1 MQEQKIIQNNQVCE
15 MCKYFVNCVTN
26 KIYEFI
32 NYYSC
37 NKKKVDD
44 EIEEPYDD
52 DDMPWNYNNDLPGP
66 YDDVYNDQW
75 NHVSYHGNDGY
86 DN

>member
-1 MQEQKIIQNNQVCE
+1 MQEQKIIQNNQVCK
-15 MCKYFVNCVTN
+15 MFTYFINCVTN

-52 DDMPWNYNNDLPGP
+52 DMPWNYNNDDIPGP
-66 YDDVYNDQW
+66 YDDVYNDQL
-75 NHVSYHGNDGY
+75 NHVSYDGYDGY